1 MIKHHTLPFIGIPL
15 ILLAGTTVADAD
27 TPPGRTPAFQHLIDC
42 RALKDDAARL
52 ACFDRAAA
60 SLDDAVA
67 KKEVVIVDKQQ
78 VREAKRGLFGLSLPS
93 FHLFGRGDE
102 QDAEEVAQ
110 IEGKIVSATPDVDGW
125 RIKLDDGSVWT
136 QTDGKPTFKN
146 PKPGV
151 SVVVR
156 RGALGS
162 YILRV
167 DNAPGV
173 KVRRVI

>member
-1 MIKHHTLPFIGIPL
+1 LVKHRALPLIGIPL
-15 ILLAGTTVADAD
+15 ILLAGTTPAGAE
-27 TPPGRTPAFQHLIDC
+27 TAPERTPSFQHLIDC

-52 ACFDRAAA
+52 ACYDRAAA

-78 VREAKRGLFGLSLPS
+78 MREARRGLFGLSLPS
-93 FHLFGRGDE
+93 FHLFGRNDE
-102 QDAEEVAQ
+102 QGTDEVMQ
-110 IEGKIVSATPDVDGW
+110 IEGKIVSASPDVDGW

-146 PKPGV
+146 PRPGV

-173 KVRRVI
+173 KVRRVL